1 MQRLG
6 DFRLPPFF
14 NYPPYFTLFV
24 MQDLLPMKQRKCSL
38 QLSSV
43 KVHSATIDTSLVT
56 VVASGC
62 PEWMDKG
69 HKKCLILWLR
79 IQDWANFIFNF
90 VKDNGLE
97 VMTIEEIRSGI
108 DTRGTGEFN
117 KFSL

>member
-1 MQRLG
+1 MFSNSKIER
-6 DFRLPPFF
+6 
-14 NYPPYFTLFV
+14 
-24 MQDLLPMKQRKCSL
+24 SL
-38 QLSSV
+38 THEAKEVFLAALISE
-43 KVHSATIDTSLVT
+43 
-56 VVASGC
+56 GC